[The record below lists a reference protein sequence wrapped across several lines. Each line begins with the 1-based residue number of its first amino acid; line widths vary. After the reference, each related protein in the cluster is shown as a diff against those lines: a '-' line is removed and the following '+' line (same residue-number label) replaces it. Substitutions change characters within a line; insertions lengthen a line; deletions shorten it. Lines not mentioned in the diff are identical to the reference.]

1 MLQAIVREGLL
12 PFQYLVADGLYG
24 NSPDFLDA
32 VETCVGV
39 TALRAIPSETR
50 GWLQRPQTTEK
61 GSQ

>member
-1 MLQAIVREGLL
+1 MREGLL

-24 NSPDFLDA
+24 KSPDFLDA
-32 VETCVGV
+32 VDTCVGV

>member
-1 MLQAIVREGLL
+1 
-12 PFQYLVADGLYG
+12 
-24 NSPDFLDA
+24 
-32 VETCVGV
+32 VGV